1 MGFRICNDNLKKF
14 LQMKYVALTIRY
26 TTDLSYHGVWSSLS
40 VPHRGQHHQT
50 PPEAVGETPPGGGLF
65 LRKVNQTE
73 TAICE
78 LWGR

>member
-1 MGFRICNDNLKKF
+1 MLTF
-14 LQMKYVALTIRY
+14 LSSTALQSTETHLASHRVRRP
-26 TTDLSYHGVWSSLS
+26 LP